1 MKTAKVRRFTVTLP
15 NVVDTDLSP
24 ADDPLP
30 YTIYLTV
37 AALTTTDP
45 TVADTDMANVSK
57 PVIHKITLSA
67 AVDTGDVPRVVSI
80 QRLRPGSQTAVAAFQ
95 EVRIPAD
102 PFNVR
107 IVLTALPHGI
117 DLADVNNFIE
127 VENGTV
133 SGLVTGVPFERFG
146 LFVTTRYPPVRL
158 TDSA

>member
-1 MKTAKVRRFTVTLP
+1 MP
-15 NVVDTDLSP
+15 
-24 ADDPLP
+24 
-30 YTIYLTV
+30 
-37 AALTTTDP
+37 ALTTSDP

-57 PVIHKITLSA
+57 AVIHKITLSA
-67 AVDTGDVPRVVSI
+67 AVDTTDVPRVVSI
-80 QRLRPGSQTAVAAFQ
+80 QRLRPGSQTVVAAFQ

-146 LFVTTRYPPVRL
+146 TDDTAPNTVRPHPSEGMYVHGLVGVPPGVVGSGTVPR
-158 TDSA
+158 AEWR